1 VTYIVQYENSA
12 AFQNVEGFVHL
23 EVSVDRNACTDHH
36 LLGPQGEIVG
46 ACGGADFDEDVA
58 MVTKMNEMLA
68 LGGAERISLPRCGLS
83 LDDALHQH
91 LAHAEAPKLK
101 RKDRRL
107 WSNTFMAISSEV
119 HRSFF
124 RRWLCDER
132 LNCSDHRRWRKL
144 VMTPEFTIEY
154 VTQKVPC
161 SNAWSANEDVT
172 RTAPGRVSG
181 K

>member
-1 VTYIVQYENSA
+1 MPRVSRDEYRSALLKRVTYIVQYENST
-12 AFQNVEGFVHL
+12 AFQKVEGFVHL

-68 LGGAERISLPRCGLS
+68 LGGAERISWPRCGLS

-91 LAHAEAPKLK
+91 LAHAEAPQAEEEGSG
-101 RKDRRL
+101 
-107 WSNTFMAISSEV
+107 SNTFMAISSEV

-124 RRWLCDER
+124 R
-132 LNCSDHRRWRKL
+132 
-144 VMTPEFTIEY
+144 
-154 VTQKVPC
+154 
-161 SNAWSANEDVT
+161 
-172 RTAPGRVSG
+172 
-181 K
+181 